1 MNSLGASV
9 LSTEEGKAKYDQT
22 MLNVL
27 SDKQVLAWI
36 WWILKRFVSEYE
48 NLPLEEIETKYIELE
63 TILVSKAGVSRDSSG
78 IKGLSEKDSTQT
90 EGTVYYDIVFQV
102 YYPGNEEEKIGL
114 YINLEAQ
121 ADYYP
126 GYPLEMRGIYYGA
139 RRLTSQLKQINR
151 ETNYG
156 CLQKV
161 YSIWLCVG
169 NVPAYESDTVTLYDI
184 SKNDIIG
191 SVKRN
196 KDFYDLIN
204 VVIIRLNDEAAPE
217 DNTMK
222 MLQTLFSNQLSTQE
236 KLYAL
241 EELGMRMNDSLEKG
255 VGGSMNL
262 SDYVE
267 LKGIEQGRRD
277 GIRNMIELCQD
288 LGTTE
293 DNAKSQ
299 IIMRFRIPE
308 EEAVKY
314 IKTFWKSEK

>member
-1 MNSLGASV
+1 LNSLGAFV
-9 LSTEEGKAKYDQT
+9 LSTEDGKAKYDQT

-36 WWILKRFVSEYE
+36 LKRFVSEYE
-48 NLPLEEIETKYIELE
+48 HLPLEEIETKYIEPE

-222 MLQTLFSNQLSTQE
+222 MLQTLFSNQLSKQE
-236 KLYAL
+236 KLHAL
-241 EELGMRMNDSLEKG
+241 EKLGMRINDSLEKG

-267 LKGIEQGRRD
+267 LKGIEKGRRD

>member
-1 MNSLGASV
+1 MNSLGAFV
-9 LSTEEGKAKYDQT
+9 LSTEDGKAKYDQT

-36 WWILKRFVSEYE
+36 LKRFVSDYE
-48 NLPLEEIETKYIELE
+48 HLPLEEIETKYIEPE

-78 IKGLSEKDSTQT
+78 IKGLLEKDSTQT
-90 EGTVYYDIVFQV
+90 EGTVYYDIVFQA

-222 MLQTLFSNQLSTQE
+222 MLQTLFSNQLSKQE
-236 KLYAL
+236 KLHAL
-241 EELGMRMNDSLEKG
+241 EKLGMRINDSLEKG

-267 LKGIEQGRRD
+267 LKGIEKGRRD

>member
-36 WWILKRFVSEYE
+36 LKRFVSEYE
-48 NLPLEEIETKYIELE
+48 NLPLEEIETKYIEPE

-126 GYPLEMRGIYYGA
+126 GYPLEMKGIYYGA

-222 MLQTLFSNQLSTQE
+222 MLQTLFSNQLSKQE
-236 KLYAL
+236 KLHAL
-241 EELGMRMNDSLEKG
+241 EKLGMRMNDSLEKG
-255 VGGSMNL
+255 LGGSMNL

-267 LKGIEQGRRD
+267 LKGIEKGRRD

>member
-36 WWILKRFVSEYE
+36 LKRFVSEYE
-48 NLPLEEIETKYIELE
+48 NLPLEEIETKYIEPE

-222 MLQTLFSNQLSTQE
+222 MLQTLFSNQLFTQE

>member
-1 MNSLGASV
+1 MNSLGAFV
-9 LSTEEGKAKYDQT
+9 LSTEDGKAKYDQT

-36 WWILKRFVSEYE
+36 LKRFVSEYE
-48 NLPLEEIETKYIELE
+48 HLPLEEIETKYIEPE

-78 IKGLSEKDSTQT
+78 IKGLLEKDSTQT
-90 EGTVYYDIVFQV
+90 EGTVYYDIVFQA

-222 MLQTLFSNQLSTQE
+222 MLQTLFSNQLSKQE
-236 KLYAL
+236 KLHAL
-241 EELGMRMNDSLEKG
+241 EKLGMRINDSLEKG

-267 LKGIEQGRRD
+267 LKGIEKGRRD

>member
-1 MNSLGASV
+1 MNSLGAFV
-9 LSTEEGKAKYDQT
+9 LSTEDGKAKYDQT

-36 WWILKRFVSEYE
+36 LKRFVSEYE
-48 NLPLEEIETKYIELE
+48 HLPLEEIETKYIEPE

-90 EGTVYYDIVFQV
+90 EGTVYYDIVFQA

-222 MLQTLFSNQLSTQE
+222 MLQTLFSNQLSKQE
-236 KLYAL
+236 KLHAL
-241 EELGMRMNDSLEKG
+241 EKLGMRMNDSLEKG

-267 LKGIEQGRRD
+267 LKGIEKGRRD

>member
-36 WWILKRFVSEYE
+36 LKRFVSEYE
-48 NLPLEEIETKYIELE
+48 NLPLEEIETKYIEPE

-161 YSIWLCVG
+161 YSIWFCVG

>member
-36 WWILKRFVSEYE
+36 LKRFVSEYE
-48 NLPLEEIETKYIELE
+48 HLPLEEIETKYIEPE
-63 TILVSKAGVSRDSSG
+63 TILVSKAGVSRDSSR
-78 IKGLSEKDSTQT
+78 IKGLSEKDSTQM
-90 EGTVYYDIVFQV
+90 EGTIYYDIVFQA
-102 YYPGNEEEKIGL
+102 YYPGNEQEKIGL

-196 KDFYDLIN
+196 KDFYDLLN

-222 MLQTLFSNQLSTQE
+222 MLQTLFSNQLSKQE
-236 KLYAL
+236 KLHAL
-241 EELGMRMNDSLEKG
+241 EKLGMRMNDSLEKG

-267 LKGIEQGRRD
+267 LKGIEKGRRD

>member
-36 WWILKRFVSEYE
+36 LKRFVSEYE
-48 NLPLEEIETKYIELE
+48 NLPLEEIETKYIEPE

>member
-1 MNSLGASV
+1 MNSLGAFV
-9 LSTEEGKAKYDQT
+9 LSTEDGKANYDQT

-36 WWILKRFVSEYE
+36 LKRFVSEYE
-48 NLPLEEIETKYIELE
+48 HLPLEEIETKYIEPE

-90 EGTVYYDIVFQV
+90 EGTVYYDIVFQA

-222 MLQTLFSNQLSTQE
+222 MLQTLFSNQLSKQE
-236 KLYAL
+236 KLHAL
-241 EELGMRMNDSLEKG
+241 EKLGMRMNDSLEKG

-267 LKGIEQGRRD
+267 LKGIEKGRRD